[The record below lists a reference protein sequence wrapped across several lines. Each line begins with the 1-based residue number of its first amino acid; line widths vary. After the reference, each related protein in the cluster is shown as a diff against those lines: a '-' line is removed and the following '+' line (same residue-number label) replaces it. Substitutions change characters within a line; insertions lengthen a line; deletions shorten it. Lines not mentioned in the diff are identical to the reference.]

1 MRRLLLIIFLIF
13 SIINIKL
20 LADDKLAKN
29 NDLFKNS
36 NNFSLNQII
45 DKLNT
50 INDTNKVNS
59 YFDLL
64 ESQILF
70 QNDLTF
76 SAKLEFARGYMNYLY
91 SNNLQALKHFAA
103 SYKLF
108 NSLKDTNGIVY
119 SLYYQSII
127 ANNINLNS
135 IILNNFIEAKKYI
148 PGFKNDS
155 LLIEFYRLL
164 GSAYFKM
171 NLFNESIDAVQSAI
185 ELSYRINSNEQLLR
199 CYMNLALNFIQIN
212 KYKEAED
219 LLTDVLEKS
228 KKLNN
233 DNLISIAYSY
243 LGYLYNTLGQ
253 YEKCIEYNLKA
264 IEYRKKAKDKSGLV
278 ADLNNIADSYYKLG
292 RYAKALEYAEE
303 AIRYADSLNNLDS
316 KIATNLIIAETYAQL
331 GNYKNAYETLQKS
344 YDAYKDKYNQMFIQ
358 EAIDILVK
366 SNYDYLINEN
376 MSLKQNIELNNKLL
390 KNNKQ
395 LQFFLIISLLFALV
409 IALLL
414 YRNTKINRK
423 YVREMAEMNAEL
435 ININEKLKE
444 NEKELQIANQT
455 KDKFLSIIA
464 HDIRNPIASLM
475 SFINI
480 MRRDFDDMPA
490 KERKELIDELEK
502 VVTNT
507 NQLLDNLLLWVRSQS
522 GRIDVKIVDVNL
534 KDILSQMQALFS
546 SLASQKSIKLVFE
559 GQDELIFKTDIDMLN
574 TILRNLIS
582 NAIKFTPLN
591 GMVTIKS
598 LIENNKLIISVSDT
612 GIGMSDDIKQKIFKI
627 GEKVVQYGTNQER
640 GSGLGLLLV
649 KEFVTLLNG
658 TIDFESEKGKGTT
671 FTVTLPLN

>member
-1 MRRLLLIIFLIF
+1 MRRIIFIIYLIL

-50 INDTNKVNS
+50 IDDTNKVNS
-59 YFDLL
+59 YFDFL

-70 QNDLTF
+70 HNDLTF
-76 SAKLEFARGYMNYLY
+76 SAKLEFAQGYMNYLY
-91 SNNLQALKHFAA
+91 SNNLQALKHFAT

-164 GSAYFKM
+164 GSAYFRM
-171 NLFNESIDAVQSAI
+171 NLYSESINAVQSAI
-185 ELSYRINSNEQLLR
+185 ELAYRINSTDQLLR
-199 CYMNLALNFIQIN
+199 CYMNLALNFIEIN

-233 DNLISIAYSY
+233 DNLIGMSYSY

-253 YEKCIEYNLKA
+253 YKKCIEYNLKA

-292 RYAKALEYAEE
+292 KYTKALEYAKE
-303 AIRYADSLNNLDS
+303 AIGYADSLNNLDS
-316 KIATNLIIAETYAQL
+316 KIATNLIIAETYAHL

-344 YDAYKDKYNQMFIQ
+344 YNAYKDKYNQMFIQ

-414 YRNTKINRK
+414 YRNMRINRK
-423 YVREMAEMNAEL
+423 YVREMAQMNAEL
-435 ININEKLKE
+435 INI

-464 HDIRNPIASLM
+464 HDIRNPIASLI
-475 SFINI
+475 SFIHI

-490 KERKELIDELEK
+490 KERNELIDELEK

-522 GRIDVKIVDVNL
+522 GRIDVKIADANL

-559 GQDELIFKTDIDMLN
+559 GQNDLIFKTDIDMLN

-582 NAIKFTPLN
+582 NAIKFTPPN
-591 GMVTIKS
+591 GIVTIKS
-598 LIENNKLIISVSDT
+598 MIENNKLIISVSDT

-627 GEKVVQYGTNQER
+627 GEKVVQYGTNQEK

>member
-1 MRRLLLIIFLIF
+1 MRRLLLITFLIF

-50 INDTNKVNS
+50 IDDTNKVNS
-59 YFDLL
+59 YFDFL
-64 ESQILF
+64 ESQILLH
-70 QNDLTF
+70 NDLTF
-76 SAKLEFARGYMNYLY
+76 SAKLEFAQGYMNYLY
-91 SNNLQALKHFAA
+91 SNNLQALKHFAT

-164 GSAYFKM
+164 GSAYFRM
-171 NLFNESIDAVQSAI
+171 NLYSESINAVQSAI
-185 ELSYRINSNEQLLR
+185 ELAYRINSTEQLLR
-199 CYMNLALNFIQIN
+199 CYMNLALNFIEIN

-233 DNLISIAYSY
+233 DNLIGLSYSY

-278 ADLNNIADSYYKLG
+278 AELNNIADSYYKLG
-292 RYAKALEYAEE
+292 KYTKALEYAKE
-303 AIRYADSLNNLDS
+303 AIGYADSLNNLDS
-316 KIATNLIIAETYAQL
+316 KIATNLIIAETYAHL

-344 YDAYKDKYNQMFIQ
+344 YNAYKDKYNQMFIQ

-409 IALLL
+409 VALLL
-414 YRNTKINRK
+414 YRNMRINRK

-435 ININEKLKE
+435 ININEKLK
-444 NEKELQIANQT
+444 
-455 KDKFLSIIA
+455 
-464 HDIRNPIASLM
+464 
-475 SFINI
+475 
-480 MRRDFDDMPA
+480 
-490 KERKELIDELEK
+490 
-502 VVTNT
+502 
-507 NQLLDNLLLWVRSQS
+507 
-522 GRIDVKIVDVNL
+522 
-534 KDILSQMQALFS
+534 
-546 SLASQKSIKLVFE
+546 
-559 GQDELIFKTDIDMLN
+559 
-574 TILRNLIS
+574 
-582 NAIKFTPLN
+582 
-591 GMVTIKS
+591 
-598 LIENNKLIISVSDT
+598 
-612 GIGMSDDIKQKIFKI
+612 
-627 GEKVVQYGTNQER
+627 
-640 GSGLGLLLV
+640 
-649 KEFVTLLNG
+649 
-658 TIDFESEKGKGTT
+658 
-671 FTVTLPLN
+671 